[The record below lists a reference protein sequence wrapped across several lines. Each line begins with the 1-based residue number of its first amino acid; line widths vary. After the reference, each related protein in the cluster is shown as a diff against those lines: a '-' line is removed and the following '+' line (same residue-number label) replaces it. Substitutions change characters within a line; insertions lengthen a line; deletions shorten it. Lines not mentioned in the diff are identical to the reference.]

1 MKSSDILGILGG
13 VAVGAAIGILFA
25 PDKGTNTRKK
35 IKDKALESK
44 DSLEGGVSDIL
55 DTLKDKF
62 ESLKSKGEE
71 VYADAKSNYN
81 SEVKDL
87 KNAVK

>member
-25 PDKGTNTRKK
+25 PDKGKNTRKK

-44 DSLEGGVSDIL
+44 ESLEGGVSDLL
-55 DTLKDKF
+55 DTLKEKF
-62 ESLKSKGEE
+62 ESLKSKGED
-71 VYADAKSNYN
+71 VYEDAKDTYN
-81 SEVKDL
+81 SEMKNL